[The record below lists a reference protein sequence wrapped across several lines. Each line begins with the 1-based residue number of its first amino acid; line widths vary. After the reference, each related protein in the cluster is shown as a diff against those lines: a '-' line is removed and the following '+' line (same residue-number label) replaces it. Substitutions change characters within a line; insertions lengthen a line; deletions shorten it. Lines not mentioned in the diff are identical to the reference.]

1 MDHYYSVT
9 ANIWRN
15 DYDDAVFV
23 ERFYVRAGNAESAL
37 NMAFAVLTAVKSPS
51 SWELMVINQTTGRM
65 FERTSTN
72 TETRAY

>member
-9 ANIWRN
+9 ANIWRK

-23 ERFYVRAGNAESAL
+23 ERFYVRADNAESAL
-37 NMAFAVLTAVKSPS
+37 NMAFAVLTAVKAPS
-51 SWELMVINQTTGRM
+51 SWELMVINQTTGRV

-72 TETRAY
+72 TETREY

>member
-15 DYDDAVFV
+15 DYDDSVFV
-23 ERFYVRAGNAESAL
+23 ERFYVRADNAESAL
-37 NMAFAVLTAVKSPS
+37 NMAFAVLTAIESPS
-51 SWELMVINQTTGRM
+51 SWQLMVINQTTGRI

>member
-1 MDHYYSVT
+1 MDHYYSAT

-15 DYDDAVFV
+15 DYDGAIFV
-23 ERFYVRAGNAESAL
+23 ERFYVRADNAESAL
-37 NMAFAVLTAVKSPS
+37 NKAFAVLSAVMAPP
-51 SWELMVINQTTGRM
+51 SWELMVINQTTGRI

>member
-23 ERFYVRAGNAESAL
+23 ERFYVRADNAESAL
-37 NMAFAVLTAVKSPS
+37 NMAFAVLTAVKAPS

>member
-23 ERFYVRAGNAESAL
+23 ERFYVRADNAESAL

-51 SWELMVINQTTGRM
+51 SWELMVVNQTTGRM